1 MLIVLWLFFA
11 NAGYLII
18 FCSAMLN
25 HKLDDAAV
33 TALAS
38 IFSATVLFGVAAAYR
53 VDLIALLTGP

>member
-1 MLIVLWLFFA
+1 
-11 NAGYLII
+11 
-18 FCSAMLN
+18 MLN